1 MLLDNISAHKLSLLK
16 GFHFLFPPHY
26 PPPLPPSLILHSL
39 LPLPLYLNI
48 LPKDLFILQSKQGYT
63 YLLLGFEGDNARDWP
78 KDLLLHEFTVIQH
91 ICDHSWT
98 HEIPLHG

>member
-1 MLLDNISAHKLSLLK
+1 MLPENISAHPL
-16 GFHFLFPPHY
+16 
-26 PPPLPPSLILHSL
+26 PPLPPLFPIPHSL
-39 LPLPLYLNI
+39 LSLPLNLNT

-63 YLLLGFEGDNARDWP
+63 YLFLGFEGDNARDWP